1 MIVIFFIF
9 AETVTLLTVK
19 ETTVNTP
26 QSIDKL
32 AWLHIEQRKLL
43 GARSYGKTAYYIP
56 GGKRD
61 AGETD
66 TQALVREIQEELS
79 VDIIPTSLCYA
90 GSFQAQA
97 HGKAAGTMVKMTCY
111 YAEYNGDLLPASEIE
126 EIRWLTSNDTD
137 ISSSATLMILDQLKA
152 QDLID

>member
-1 MIVIFFIF
+1 MIVTFFIF
-9 AETVTLLTVK
+9 AETVTLAVVK
-19 ETTVNTP
+19 ENIVNKP
-26 QSIDKL
+26 QHIDKL
-32 AWLHIEQRKLL
+32 AWLHIDQRKLL

-61 AGETD
+61 VGETD

-79 VDIIPTSLCYA
+79 VDLIPTSLCYA

-97 HGKAAGTMVKMTCY
+97 HGKATGIMVKITCY

-126 EIRWLTSNDTD
+126 EIRWLNSNDTE
-137 ISSSATLMILDQLKA
+137 ISSTATLMILAQLKA

>member
-1 MIVIFFIF
+1 MIVTFFIF

-79 VDIIPTSLCYA
+79 VDLIPTSLCYA

-126 EIRWLTSNDTD
+126 EIRWLTSSDTD
-137 ISSSATLMILDQLKA
+137 ISSSATLSIVSKLF
-152 QDLID
+152 